1 MIELNKEKIEKIL
14 YEETAKKEES
24 TTILRS
30 IYTRYMRLYEKY
42 FADID
47 ALNDD
52 KIAELRNFREETTS
66 LIRYYYLDIP
76 LDICTQLKVF
86 DQEYSDKL
94 LGSDWHK
101 YLFDGYKRFRENSK
115 GRNKSKEYLK
125 AEFSNQVLSAFY
137 DAMDYI
143 LRDGFGTN
151 SVETKHFMDGLSEL
165 LFGKEE

>member
-1 MIELNKEKIEKIL
+1 
-14 YEETAKKEES
+14 
-24 TTILRS
+24 
-30 IYTRYMRLYEKY
+30 MRLYEKY

-66 LIRYYYLDIP
+66 LIKYYYLDIP
-76 LDICTQLKVF
+76 LDTCAQLKVF

-101 YLFDGYKRFRENSK
+101 YLFDGYKKFRENSTS
-115 GRNKSKEYLK
+115 RNKSKECLK

-143 LRDGFGTN
+143 FRDGFGTN
-151 SVETKHFMDGLSEL
+151 SVETKHFIDGLSEL
-165 LFGKEE
+165 LFGKGE